1 MNRKVLAALA
11 FIVVGFFISIGY
23 SAVAQTP
30 RITPAPNAQAN
41 SLDRQFVLDAGQ
53 AGLGNIMLGQLALQ
67 RSNNPNVRNFAQ
79 AEINEQTQ
87 VKADLQRIAPKLRI
101 SLPTAPGP
109 KQQAIM
115 DRMKPLSGVQFDRA
129 YLDEGG
135 VNAHLE
141 NAAIFQREAAFG
153 QNPDLIG
160 LANKGLPLINQHF
173 TTASSLTN
181 YRFAQVPRRYNDSSR
196 PGASVPQQPATAQ

>member
-1 MNRKVLAALA
+1 MNRKVLAAFA
-11 FIVVGFFISIGY
+11 FIIVGFFISIGY

-41 SLDRQFVLDAGQ
+41 AIDRQFVLDAGQ

-67 RSNNPNVRNFAQ
+67 RSNNPNVRSFAQ

-87 VKADLQRIAPKLRI
+87 VKTSLQQIVPRLGL

-109 KQQAIM
+109 RQQAIM
-115 DRMKPLSGVQFDRA
+115 ARMRQLSGAQFDRA

-153 QNPDLIG
+153 QSPDLTG
-160 LANKGLPLINQHF
+160 VANKGLPTINQHF

-181 YRFAQVPRRYNDSSR
+181 YRFAQVPQRYNDASR
-196 PGASVPQQPATAQ
+196 PGAAVPQRPATAQ